1 MNEMYV
7 LWIITGL
14 ASAVSLAASRG
25 KTLQSLRIALKR
37 LLKIMPPFLLM
48 MLIVSV
54 ILYLVSDEMIAHYL
68 GNENKYFAVLFASI
82 IGSIT
87 VMPGFIAFPLAGVL
101 LSRGVMY
108 MVLAAFTTTLMMV
121 GVVTYPVEKAYIG
134 TSATIMRNG
143 LGLLIALIVS
153 VAVGILYGELP

>member
-14 ASAVSLAASRG
+14 ASAISLAASRR
-25 KTLQSLRIALKR
+25 KTIQSLRIALKQ
-37 LLKIMPPFLLM
+37 LLKIIPPFLIM

-54 ILYLVSDEMIAHYL
+54 ILYLVSDEMITHYL

-121 GVVTYPVEKAYIG
+121 GVGTYPVEKAYLG
-134 TSATIMRNG
+134 TRATIMRNG
-143 LGLLIALIVS
+143 LGFLTALIVS